1 MLRRLLLLIAVSSLC
16 SWQSCSALRGGRAR
30 GATAGTLKGPA
41 GSDEPLVVQQ
51 EEFPLSYHQ
60 KMGDVVRRTWAMDY
74 SNYGVCK
81 KVAFEASK
89 TCLVATKDKE
99 PLITDCVNK
108 ILKKIDDYSHNECF
122 TMGECVGPLL

>member
-1 MLRRLLLLIAVSSLC
+1 MYAWVRACVCVCAYVSVRVYRLLPCVCVCVGWPIA
-16 SWQSCSALRGGRAR
+16 
-30 GATAGTLKGPA
+30 
-41 GSDEPLVVQQ
+41 
-51 EEFPLSYHQ
+51 
-60 KMGDVVRRTWAMDY
+60 VRRTWAMDY